1 MSAAVFHFGRARV
14 REITQLVMFRHGGL
28 PDTDDRSIYIEA
40 VAHHLDHAVDLPWSL
55 EQWGIRVG
63 ARLTRHEI
71 EETCRYI
78 ERNRRK
84 FTADAMARMLGVTMP
99 SGPRCGYAPSDAS
112 SYRRGSAG
120 RAARRTTRPASE
132 PPGDWLA
139 RRRASNT
146 SPPRSR
152 APNRGRSTAS
162 AAEHGSADGGKAT
175 VQPPCRKSVYTP
187 LRLRTADTL
196 ATRARCGTSARRT
209 RGKTSDLQTDGIVV
223 TIGASGIDGDSTDGN
238 ANVTG
243 QTYTDACLRTRV
255 TGFTQ

>member
-84 FTADAMARMLGVTMP
+84 FTADAMARMLGVT
-99 SGPRCGYAPSDAS
+99 YAE
-112 SYRRGSAG
+112 
-120 RAARRTTRPASE
+120 RTA
-132 PPGDWLA
+132 
-139 RRRASNT
+139 
-146 SPPRSR
+146 
-152 APNRGRSTAS
+152 
-162 AAEHGSADGGKAT
+162 
-175 VQPPCRKSVYTP
+175 
-187 LRLRTADTL
+187 LRLY
-196 ATRARCGTSARRT
+196 
-209 RGKTSDLQTDGIVV
+209 
-223 TIGASGIDGDSTDGN
+223 TIGCVEHIGA
-238 ANVTG
+238 AA
-243 QTYTDACLRTRV
+243 QDAPQGPNDRDPRA
-255 TGFTQ
+255 